1 VLDYSRERPIAR
13 GALQAVLRP
22 VSRPV
27 LRPVLRLRD
36 EICGT

>member
-27 LRPVLRLRD
+27 LRLRD